1 MEQSEPQDAMKML
14 SRAVQRW
21 HRDYEVKHDDHAS
34 HVVRHA
40 VIALFNDGY
49 RSEGDIA
56 TLLIG
61 TYVGLSST
69 KVNALTSSSVH

>member
-21 HRDYEVKHDDHAS
+21 FRNYEVEHDDHAS
-34 HVVRHA
+34 HVPRYA
-40 VIALFNDGY
+40 AIALFNDGY

-56 TLLIG
+56 TMLIG
-61 TYVGLSST
+61 TYVGLSSK
-69 KVNALTSSSVH
+69 KVNALTSSIVR